1 MTLPAPAVRPAPHV
15 PNPASPMKLSILDP
29 LVLPRGSTSG
39 DALRSAIGMAQQAER
54 LGFTRYWIV
63 EHHDVA
69 FEANPAPEVFA
80 AALAGATS
88 HIRIGVGG
96 VLLNHY
102 SPYKVAEAMRTLNA
116 LFPGRIDVGI
126 GRATAGPQADTA
138 LKRLREAEIP
148 DDQAQRVEELIG
160 WLGNDLP
167 VTSPFHGI
175 GIMPDEPAGPL
186 PWILAASEE
195 SAKRAAT
202 LGLGLA
208 CSAFNKPEQA
218 PHSMATYRA
227 AFRPS
232 TYAAGIAAPQ
242 AFIAVRVILGETLEE
257 AERLAMPVRAVFRQR
272 RKPERIMVEHMPT
285 LDEAVAIMGGMVPAG
300 DEDWPAFL
308 FGTPAG
314 VKDRLRRMADIT
326 GASEFMIQDF
336 LDDPALRLRNYEWLA
351 REFELER

>member
-1 MTLPAPAVRPAPHV
+1 MTSQAPAAWQAPLFA
-15 PNPASPMKLSILDP
+15 NPACPMKLSILDP
-29 LVLPRGSTSG
+29 LVVPKGSTSG
-39 DALRSAIGMAQQAER
+39 GALRTAIAMAQQVER

-88 HIRIGVGG
+88 RIRIGVGG

-126 GRATAGPQADTA
+126 GRATAGPLADKA
-138 LKRLREAEIP
+138 LQRLRDVDIP
-148 DDQAQRVEELIG
+148 DDQAERVEELIG

-175 GIMPDEPAGPL
+175 GIMRDEPPGPL
-186 PWILAASEE
+186 PWILAASDE
-195 SAKRAAT
+195 SARRAAT

-208 CSAFNKPEQA
+208 CSAFHKPEQA
-218 PHSMATYRA
+218 PHSMAAYRA

-232 TYAAGIAAPQ
+232 TFAAGIAEPQ
-242 AFIAVRVILGETLEE
+242 SFLAVRVILGETLEE

-272 RKPERIMVEHMPT
+272 RKPERIMVEDLPT

-300 DEDWPAFL
+300 EENWPAFL
-308 FGTPAG
+308 VGTPAG
-314 VKDRLRRMADIT
+314 VKARLQRMAEIT
-326 GASEFMIQDF
+326 GAQEFMIQDF
-336 LDDPALRLRNYEWLA
+336 LDDPALRLRNYERLA
-351 REFELER
+351 HEFGLDT